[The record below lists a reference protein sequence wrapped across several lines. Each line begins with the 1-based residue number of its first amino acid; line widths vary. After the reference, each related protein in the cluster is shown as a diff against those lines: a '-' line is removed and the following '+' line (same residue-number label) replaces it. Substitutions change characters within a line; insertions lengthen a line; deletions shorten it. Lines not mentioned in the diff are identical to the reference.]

1 MKNSNAIEKNYD
13 KKPKGIM
20 GRPVEFPIENPVW
33 EKIIDGVAN
42 GKSLSSILRMPN
54 MPSYSL
60 AKLMIR
66 TNESFKE
73 AYEKAVEDRA
83 DRMAEEIIDL
93 ADQKI
98 PAGLEGQAA
107 SAWVQQL
114 RVQVDARK
122 WVASKLKPRT
132 YGDRIDV
139 SVTDTRISVLDALEA
154 AQARVQS
161 NIIDVSVKR
170 IENAQN
176 EG

>member
-1 MKNSNAIEKNYD
+1 
-13 KKPKGIM
+13 
-20 GRPVEFPIENPVW
+20 
-33 EKIIDGVAN
+33 
-42 GKSLSSILRMPN
+42 
-54 MPSYSL
+54 
-60 AKLMIR
+60 
-66 TNESFKE
+66 
-73 AYEKAVEDRA
+73 
-83 DRMAEEIIDL
+83 
-93 ADQKI
+93 
-98 PAGLEGQAA
+98 
-107 SAWVQQL
+107 VQQL

-122 WVASKLKPRT
+122 CVASKLKPRT